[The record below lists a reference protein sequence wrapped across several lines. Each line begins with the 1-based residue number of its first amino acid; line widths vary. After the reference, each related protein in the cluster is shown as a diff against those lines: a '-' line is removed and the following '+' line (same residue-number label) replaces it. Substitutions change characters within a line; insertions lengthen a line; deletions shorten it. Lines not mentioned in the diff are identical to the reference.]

1 MVVLSVLDR
10 GLHTYNGCLF
20 AYPLLTKACTSAFT
34 GALGDFLGQLI
45 TKQPFINLHS
55 IARYSAFGFVVTG
68 PMAHHFYKTLD
79 QLVPATAW
87 GAAFKRLMVD
97 RFMFAP
103 LLLLLSMYLLSRLE
117 GKNHRTCAK
126 EIRLKYWPALKMN
139 WKVWTPVQYIN
150 INYIPQQYRS
160 LFANVVA
167 IFWIMYLTNKRR
179 QAATAAAK
187 TP

>member
-117 GKNHRTCAK
+117 LTVSDPRGNDDTGEESSYLCKRNPAK
-126 EIRLKYWPALKMN
+126 ILASAQDELEGLDSSSIH
-139 WKVWTPVQYIN
+139 
-150 INYIPQQYRS
+150 
-160 LFANVVA
+160 
-167 IFWIMYLTNKRR
+167 
-179 QAATAAAK
+179 
-187 TP
+187 

>member
-117 GKNHRTCAK
+117 YRYLILFIGEESSYLCKRNPAK
-126 EIRLKYWPALKMN
+126 ILASAQDELEGLDSSSIH
-139 WKVWTPVQYIN
+139 
-150 INYIPQQYRS
+150 
-160 LFANVVA
+160 
-167 IFWIMYLTNKRR
+167 
-179 QAATAAAK
+179 
-187 TP
+187 